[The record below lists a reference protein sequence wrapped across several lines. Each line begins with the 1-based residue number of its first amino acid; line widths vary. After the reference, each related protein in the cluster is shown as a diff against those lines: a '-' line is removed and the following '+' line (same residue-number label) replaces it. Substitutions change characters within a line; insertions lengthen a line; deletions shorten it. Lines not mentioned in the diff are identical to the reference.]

1 MDKRLERVIN
11 YFREEITNVANAPG
25 TGGGFGASS
34 AAKGPT
40 AGYDPS
46 LGRIDRRKKKNKNYP
61 KEITTFYNRLLKFK
75 GDVYKA
81 TANGRRSS

>member
-25 TGGGFGASS
+25 TGGGFGSSS

-46 LGRIDRRKKKNKNYP
+46 LGHIDRRKKKNKQYP

-81 TANGRRSS
+81 TSNGRRSS

>member
-11 YFREEITNVANAPG
+11 YFKEEMVANPPG
-25 TGGGFGASS
+25 QGGGFGSSS
-34 AAKGPT
+34 AAAGPT
-40 AGYDPS
+40 AGYDPD
-46 LGRIDRRKKKNKNYP
+46 LGRIDRRKKKNRQYP

-81 TANGRRSS
+81 TSNGRRSS

>member
-11 YFREEITNVANAPG
+11 YFKEEMTANPPG
-25 TGGGFGASS
+25 QGGGFGASS
-34 AAKGPT
+34 PAAGPT
-40 AGYDPS
+40 AGYDPD
-46 LGRIDRRKKKNKNYP
+46 LGRIDRRKKKNKDYP

-81 TANGRRSS
+81 TKNGRSS

>member
-11 YFREEITNVANAPG
+11 YFKEEMVANPPG
-25 TGGGFGASS
+25 QGGGFGADSNP
-34 AAKGPT
+34 KGPT
-40 AGYDPS
+40 AGYDPVI
-46 LGRIDRRKKKNKNYP
+46 GRIDRRQKKNKNYP

-81 TANGRRSS
+81 TKNGRS